1 MFLSISIPG
10 DELDRRMGGGL
21 YLGQIVTIL
30 GGNGEGKTVVS
41 LRLVYGLIKNGATIA
56 YVSSQLPVRE
66 FVSECDS
73 LGYPLFNE
81 ILSGIMH
88 YIPAVFI
95 LRKSRKAS
103 LDDLLNNDTIKD
115 KKVLVIDSMN
125 RNIFRDFD
133 AINYYMKLR
142 KFSEGRL
149 VIVTMNPE
157 ELGQDELMKISE
169 LSTTVIQLRSKE
181 LAGERKHSMELSK
194 YPMVSKNFQQNI
206 PFRIEPGRGFIVE
219 ITSVS

>member
-1 MFLSISIPG
+1 MSVVPEYLDTGG

-194 YPMVSKNFQQNI
+194 YPPMVSKNFQQNI
-206 PFRIEPGRGFIVE
+206 PFRIEPGRGG
-219 ITSVS
+219 SLLR